1 MALTTFTAAQ
11 VLTAAQMNAVQGND
25 YNQTVSTKTASYTLV
40 AADKGTRIVMNVA
53 SANTVTVNTSLFSA
67 GDTLVIQNIGAGVTT
82 VTAGTA
88 TVSSAGPLAIP
99 QYGSGTLY
107 FTSAGVAIFFPSAG
121 PAPTSGLTLIA
132 TASASAT
139 ASLNITNV
147 FSATYN
153 VYYFHAYQMTF
164 SGSNIQFFMRYGTSG
179 TPDTGATYTYAV
191 GRTDSDSLGSN
202 DGATNASSILL
213 MGNSGSNQN
222 GGDSLNLMI
231 STPFTADQTKCAG
244 MNLGNWSTDRLYG
257 YNSFSFKETTTSYTD
272 LVLFPASGT
281 IAVKYAIYGLAAS

>member
-1 MALTTFTAAQ
+1 MAIQTFTSGQ
-11 VLTAAQMNAVQGND
+11 VLTAAQVNALQAND
-25 YNQTVSTKTASYTLV
+25 YNQTVSTKTANYTLV
-40 AADKGTRIVMNVA
+40 AADKGTRVVMNVSSA
-53 SANTVTVNTSLFSA
+53 STITVNTSLFSA
-67 GDTLVIQNIGAGVTT
+67 GDTVILQNIASNAST

-88 TVSSAGPLAIP
+88 TVTSAGPLAIP

-107 FTSAGVAIFFPSAG
+107 FTSASAAIFFPSAG

-139 ASLNITNV
+139 SSLNITNC

-179 TPDTGATYTYAV
+179 TPDTAATYTYAV
-191 GRTDSDSLGSN
+191 GRTDSDSLGNN
-202 DGATNASSILL
+202 DGATDATSILL

-231 STPFTADQTKCAG
+231 STPFTADRTKCAG

>member
-1 MALTTFTAAQ
+1 MALTTFTASQ

-25 YNQTVSTKTASYTLV
+25 YNQTVSTKTASYTLI

-121 PAPTSGLTLIA
+121 PAASSGLTFISKTTITATTQQIIA
-132 TASASAT
+132 NCFSSAYDHYS
-139 ASLNITNV
+139 V
-147 FSATYN
+147 RFSN
-153 VYYFHAYQMTF
+153 L
-164 SGSNIQFFMRYGTSG
+164 SNAVDTIRFRYGTSG
-179 TPDTGATYTYAV
+179 TPDTSSNYSSGAIHFDSATGVSYYPGRFNSSFHELNNTELAV
-191 GRTDSDSLGSN
+191 
-202 DGATNASSILL
+202 DGMLAFLDISS
-213 MGNSGSNQN
+213 
-222 GGDSLNLMI
+222 
-231 STPFTADQTKCAG
+231 PFLTVNTTMFCAG
-244 MNLGNWSTDRLYG
+244 SGLKASVIDNYKYQGFMKTA
-257 YNSFSFKETTTSYTD
+257 TSYTD
-272 LVLFPASGT
+272 LVILSASNFTGT
-281 IAVKYAIYGLAAS
+281 VSIYGYANS